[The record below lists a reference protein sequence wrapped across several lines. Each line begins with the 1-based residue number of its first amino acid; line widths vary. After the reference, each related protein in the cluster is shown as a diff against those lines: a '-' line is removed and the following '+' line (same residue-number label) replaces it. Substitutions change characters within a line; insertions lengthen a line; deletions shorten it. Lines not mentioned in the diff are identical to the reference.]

1 VCRRYDEVTHRKK
14 TVGIPPHYYCAPVAA
29 SLVDQGSFELRVN
42 APALLAVQLRQRSL
56 HAGFLT
62 PSDFA
67 RDSSDYQ
74 VVPNAAVVSDSP
86 SGPVSL
92 HFRGGLHT
100 ISTLAADPSSSAEIV
115 LARIILAEEFDSFPV
130 LVPVRGSLDE
140 MLALADAAL
149 LVGDISRMEHHL
161 RNDTVDLVEAWHE
174 LTELPYVY
182 GFWCGREHSL
192 SEIDV
197 LNIQG
202 VHRRVHESSHQ
213 RASDTEAGPKER
225 FAYLFQGVAEDAV
238 REFFHYA
245 FYHGILQDVPML
257 TYFSSRSST
266 DDAAEELDRN

>member
-1 VCRRYDEVTHRKK
+1 MTHRKK
-14 TVGIPPHYYCAPVAA
+14 AVGIPPHYYCAPVAA
-29 SLVDQGSFELRVN
+29 GLVDQGSYELRVT
-42 APALLAVQLRQRSL
+42 APALLAVQLRRRSL

-62 PSDFA
+62 PSDYA
-67 RDSSDYQ
+67 RDSSDYH

-86 SGPVSL
+86 FGPVSL
-92 HFRGGLHT
+92 HFRGGAHT

-149 LVGDISRMEHHL
+149 LVGDTSRTEHDL
-161 RNDTVDLVEAWHE
+161 RKDTVDLVEAWHE

-192 SEIDV
+192 SEVDV

-202 VHRRVHESSHQ
+202 VHTRVHESLYQ
-213 RASDTEAGPKER
+213 RTSDTEREPIEH
-225 FAYLFQGVAEDAV
+225 FAYLFPGAAEDAV

-245 FYHGILQDVPML
+245 FYHGILQDVPDL
-257 TYFSSRSST
+257 TYFSPRTPT
-266 DDAAEELDRN
+266 DDPAENLDRN